1 MSYNEILAKKSP
13 AVSFID
19 HSRSVAEHASLFANQ
34 ELLSQRLD
42 AVGMQIS
49 GDRLAELV
57 EMGAWLHDTGKV
69 HPDWQ
74 AWIHGDRAEKPNHS
88 ARSARYTL
96 EFARNRDL
104 PLTETM
110 ALTIAVLHHHT
121 ALTRDHMTPE
131 TVGNDSR
138 VIGDPAEQWI
148 DTLSSVESSE
158 FAYPPL
164 SLTGEASKEFERF
177 LTYTR
182 QQLHDDQTEYQRV
195 GTLGTVIRSVLI
207 QADHYASASA
217 TGTEIGVP
225 KQLHADD
232 ISLFD
237 SLRPYQQTIDS
248 AIDAP
253 LVGLAGCGEGKTHS
267 ALQWG
272 RELAAQGEIDRLVFA
287 MPTQVTTNNLLLSIT
302 DDTEESGIQSD
313 HASLYHSA
321 SETFL
326 ESEAGSERWDTSDPM
341 LEERSRRWFQ
351 NPVTVSTVDH
361 VLSTLI
367 NGYQWSSI
375 AKGNLYRAGIV
386 FDEIHA
392 YDMQLTGHLLGALR
406 KLEEYDIPWYVMTAT
421 LPSSIQNTAA
431 ISGATTV
438 RSDGRLAADQP
449 PREPFVVDVSE
460 RELTADRALEVADKT
475 DAKKVMVVKNT
486 VASARDLAMQLR
498 AAGETV
504 TYYSSEFI
512 RSHRQKKEEDI
523 REGFGVNA
531 TVSGDREFLV
541 STQVCEISLDLS
553 ADLLL
558 TDVAPIDAILQRA
571 GRLHRSGVKP
581 TSEDCRSITDCSQCK
596 GLENH
601 QYECRV
607 YAPLNNAKSWYPYAE
622 NCDSDEWKL
631 LERTATVLG
640 GAGTYRFDRAQEWIE
655 KVYNGF
661 EPEYNTATIRTAISE
676 DWLFGPHRPVA
687 EDSGGTDNI
696 ALRSIS
702 SYRVPVLAASY
713 TEPDGKTWSPEER
726 WEEEHTC
733 SRPQCSVTATDTTCR
748 YDLWKFIQDYAIEIP
763 AWWIRDGLNTETFP
777 ESKDEMP
784 ISKAKVAYFYDRG
797 ILRE

>member
-1 MSYNEILAKKSP
+1 MSYNQVLAKRSP

-19 HSRSVAEHASLFANQ
+19 HSRSVAEYASLFTNQ

-42 AVGMQIS
+42 AVGTQLS
-49 GDRLAELV
+49 GDRIEDLV
-57 EMGAWLHDTGKV
+57 KIAAWLHDTGKV

-96 EFARNRDL
+96 KFARNCNL

-121 ALTRDHMTPE
+121 PLTREHMTPE
-131 TVGNDSR
+131 TVGSDTR
-138 VIGDPAEQWI
+138 AFGDPAEQWT
-148 DTLSSVESSE
+148 DTLSSIEYGE
-158 FAYPPL
+158 FAYPSL
-164 SLTGEASKEFERF
+164 SLTGEDSKEFKRF
-177 LTYTR
+177 LRYAR
-182 QQLHDDQTEYQRV
+182 QQLHDHKTEYKRA
-195 GTLGTVIRSVLI
+195 GILSTVIRSLLI
-207 QADHYASASA
+207 QADHYASANA

-237 SLRPYQQTIDS
+237 SLRPYQQAIDS
-248 AIDAP
+248 AIGTP

-302 DDTEESGIQSD
+302 DDAEESGIQSD
-313 HASLYHSA
+313 YASLYHSA
-321 SETFL
+321 SETFF
-326 ESEAGSERWDTSDPM
+326 ESEIGLERWDTSDPM
-341 LEERSRRWFQ
+341 LKERSRRWFQ

-361 VLSTLI
+361 ILSTMI
-367 NGYQWSSI
+367 NGYRWSSI

-392 YDMQLTGHLLGALR
+392 YDTQLTGHLLGALR

-421 LPSSIQNTAA
+421 LPSSIQNTTVM
-431 ISGATTV
+431 STATTV

-449 PREPFVVDVSE
+449 PREPFIIDVFE
-460 RELTADRALEVADKT
+460 NELTASRTLEVSNEVG
-475 DAKKVMVVKNT
+475 AKKVMVVKNT
-486 VASARDLAMQLR
+486 VAAARDLAMELR

-523 REGFGVNA
+523 RDRFGVNA
-531 TVSGDREFLV
+531 NNSGRREFLV

-581 TSEDCRSITDCSQCK
+581 TSEDCYSITDCSQCK
-596 GLENH
+596 GRENH
-601 QYECRV
+601 EYECQV
-607 YAPLNNAKSWYPYAE
+607 YSPLGDAESWYPYAE
-622 NCDSDEWKL
+622 DRSSDEWNL

-640 GAGTYRFDRAQEWIE
+640 EAGAYRFDRAQEWIE
-655 KVYNGF
+655 KVYNEF
-661 EPEYNTATIRTAISE
+661 ELEYNTTTIRSAISK

-713 TEPDGKTWSPEER
+713 TGPDGER
-726 WEEEHTC
+726 WTPDERWQKEHTC
-733 SRPQCSVTATDTTCR
+733 SRPQCSVVATDTACR
-748 YDLWKFIQDYAIEIP
+748 SDLWKFVKDYGIEIP
-763 AWWIRDGLNTETFP
+763 AWWIRDGLTTEPFP
-777 ESKDEMP
+777 ESKDEAP
-784 ISKAKVAYFYDRG
+784 ISKADVDYFYDRG
-797 ILRE
+797 ILR